1 MNVYDLANELSEEI
15 KKSEEYVTYKIA
27 KEAIN
32 LNYDLKSKI
41 D

>member
-15 KKSEEYVTYKIA
+15 KKSEDYVTYKIA
-27 KEAIN
+27 KEAIK
-32 LNYDLKSKI
+32 LNYDLKRKI